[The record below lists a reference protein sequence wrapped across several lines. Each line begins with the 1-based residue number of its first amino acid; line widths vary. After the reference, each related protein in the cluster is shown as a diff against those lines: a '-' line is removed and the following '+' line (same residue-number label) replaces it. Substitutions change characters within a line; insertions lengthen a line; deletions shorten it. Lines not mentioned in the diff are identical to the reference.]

1 MAKVK
6 DILNNV
12 KDKIKPFFK
21 RVSKS
26 CNNGISYV
34 KSKFNKT
41 KSEEEIKELYKNE
54 ENIYILKKYEN
65 IVKDTRLKKK
75 ITKRIEDLEVKK
87 KEEQETIIDDKEY
100 SRVEKGINEFNKNI
114 DEIDK
119 KIIQIR
125 ESYKN
130 ESTPS
135 ILNIYI
141 KQCDKLINKLNKI
154 DNKKTREDEKTI
166 KDKIEEIKELK
177 YDINEHINSLELTDL
192 PNVKIKRKKQKSET
206 NFDIIREKLLI
217 ALQVIK
223 KCLKKLGKAII
234 KLSKIIANKIGI
246 LINKI
251 KKEIAKKRKKNK
263 ERKILY
269 NNVRYLNR
277 KINVF
282 YTKISNI
289 KNSTTRLQELLLLK
303 EKILDLRDNYDKL
316 TRMKGFRELSKKK
329 RVNRLD
335 PNHLIH
341 HDKAIYDLIDYIN
354 NTIELEKAKPKEV
367 TIKPKEHIE
376 KKEFHIDEAE
386 LTLVRNS
393 IVKDIDS
400 SKKDIE
406 KILKDID
413 DIPLKHKKVSLLQR
427 VDNFFKYSMN
437 TAITL
442 IPFGLFRSKLVA
454 TLTSGIIINN
464 RIRSM
469 NSIMKGKEVT
479 FINYDAILNSIS
491 NKKTCLEN
499 TSYVLEDT
507 IENIDM
513 INQNLIKNYSDNAE
527 SLKLMKQL
535 EEMKAD
541 LIDEDQKIDNMLEE
555 IRKEKNNKER

>member
-12 KDKIKPFFK
+12 KEKIKPFFK

-393 IVKDIDS
+393 IIKDIDS

>member
-12 KDKIKPFFK
+12 KEKIKPFFK
-21 RVSKS
+21 RVSKL

-166 KDKIEEIKELK
+166 KDKIEEVKELK

-393 IVKDIDS
+393 IIKDIDS

-541 LIDEDQKIDNMLEE
+541 LIDEDQKIENMLEE

>member
-12 KDKIKPFFK
+12 KEKIKPFFK

-166 KDKIEEIKELK
+166 KDKIEEVKELK

-393 IVKDIDS
+393 IIKDIDS

>member
-12 KDKIKPFFK
+12 KEKIKPFFK

-166 KDKIEEIKELK
+166 KDKIEEVKELK

-223 KCLKKLGKAII
+223 KYLIKLGKAII

-367 TIKPKEHIE
+367 TIKPTEHIE
-376 KKEFHIDEAE
+376 KKEFHIDDAE

-541 LIDEDQKIDNMLEE
+541 LIDEDQKIENMLEE

>member
-12 KDKIKPFFK
+12 KEKIKPFFK

-87 KEEQETIIDDKEY
+87 KEEKETIIDDKEY

-166 KDKIEEIKELK
+166 KDKIEEVKELK

-246 LINKI
+246 LIHKI

-393 IVKDIDS
+393 IIKDIDS

>member
-12 KDKIKPFFK
+12 KEKIKPFFK
-21 RVSKS
+21 RVYKS

-376 KKEFHIDEAE
+376 KKEFHIDDAE

>member
-12 KDKIKPFFK
+12 KEKIKPFFK

-87 KEEQETIIDDKEY
+87 KEEKETIIDDKEY

-166 KDKIEEIKELK
+166 KDKIEEVKELK

-393 IVKDIDS
+393 IIKDIDS

>member
-1 MAKVK
+1 
-6 DILNNV
+6 
-12 KDKIKPFFK
+12 
-21 RVSKS
+21 
-26 CNNGISYV
+26 
-34 KSKFNKT
+34 
-41 KSEEEIKELYKNE
+41 
-54 ENIYILKKYEN
+54 
-65 IVKDTRLKKK
+65 
-75 ITKRIEDLEVKK
+75 
-87 KEEQETIIDDKEY
+87 
-100 SRVEKGINEFNKNI
+100 
-114 DEIDK
+114 
-119 KIIQIR
+119 
-125 ESYKN
+125 
-130 ESTPS
+130 
-135 ILNIYI
+135 
-141 KQCDKLINKLNKI
+141 
-154 DNKKTREDEKTI
+154 
-166 KDKIEEIKELK
+166 
-177 YDINEHINSLELTDL
+177 
-192 PNVKIKRKKQKSET
+192 
-206 NFDIIREKLLI
+206 
-217 ALQVIK
+217 
-223 KCLKKLGKAII
+223 
-234 KLSKIIANKIGI
+234 
-246 LINKI
+246 
-251 KKEIAKKRKKNK
+251 
-263 ERKILY
+263 
-269 NNVRYLNR
+269 
-277 KINVF
+277 
-282 YTKISNI
+282 
-289 KNSTTRLQELLLLK
+289 
-303 EKILDLRDNYDKL
+303 
-316 TRMKGFRELSKKK
+316 MKGFRELSKKK

-393 IVKDIDS
+393 IIKDIDS

-541 LIDEDQKIDNMLEE
+541 LIDEDQKIENMLEE

>member
-12 KDKIKPFFK
+12 KEKIKPFFK

-166 KDKIEEIKELK
+166 KDKIEEVKELK

-393 IVKDIDS
+393 IIKDIDS

-469 NSIMKGKEVT
+469 NSIMKGKEVI